1 MKLKE
6 IQLERNAITNWK
18 EYVKRPARD
27 DDYDTLLT
35 ESCRLMEGEKL
46 IGVYIVLPK
55 TKETETLREIVK
67 RIDYTKNRR
76 TSGLTTTSKVFG
88 YLPREIIRKDY
99 CSSADLAT
107 KNAKYHAFICKFG
120 ETLTENY
127 KESCPEMFEYHESI
141 TKDKIKPEWT
151 INNTPYTSGIINKNN
166 QLNYHWD
173 RGNYKKVFSNMV
185 AFRDK
190 VEGGHLAIPEY
201 NIGLEIADL
210 SLTFFAGQEVLHGVT
225 PFHTNQG
232 GYRYTLVYYTM
243 NQMWK
248 CEDVSTEVARIRQ
261 RKTTREKNRLLRQ
274 QGKLS
279 EDDDPVGGLRKR
291 VKDPKKFKNYNLF
304 AELGIDRKYLGVPFT
319 KLPKYIQEKLVHYEQ
334 KERKE

>member
-6 IQLERNAITNWK
+6 VQLERNAITNWK

-27 DDYDTLLT
+27 DDYETMLT
-35 ESCRLMEGEKL
+35 ESCKLMEGEKL

-55 TKETETLREIVK
+55 TKETELLREVV
-67 RIDYTKNRR
+67 RRVDYNRNKR

-107 KNAKYHAFICKFG
+107 KNAKYHAVITQFG
-120 ETLTENY
+120 ETLTKNY
-127 KESCPEMFEYHESI
+127 KESCPEMFEYHNGI
-141 TKDKIKPEWT
+141 TQDKIKKEWV
-151 INNTPYTSGIINKNN
+151 INNTPYTSGIINKDS

-185 AFRDK
+185 AFK
-190 VEGGHLAIPEY
+190 NKCEGGHLAIPEY
-201 NIGLEIADL
+201 NIGLEISDL

-225 PFHTNQG
+225 PFRNNQG

-248 CEDVSTEVARIRQ
+248 CEDVSKEVARIRE
-261 RKTTREKNRLLRQ
+261 RKTTREKNRLLRL

-279 EDDDPVGGLRKR
+279 EEDDPIGQLRQK
-291 VKDPKKFKNYNLF
+291 VKDPKQYMNYNIF

-319 KLPKYIQEKLVHYEQ
+319 RLPKYIQEKLVHYKQ
-334 KERKE
+334 KERKK